1 MNKGLILLA
10 NGFEDTEAIT
20 TIDILRRAKLD
31 LDLVSVSNQLEILTQ
46 SKMYIKAEKLL
57 KDVNLN
63 DYDFLVIPGGGAVFN
78 VLSKLDVVNDVIK
91 EFDSKK
97 KLIASICAAP
107 SLLGHLGLFKDLEF
121 TCYPS
126 CEAGID
132 GVYTKTP
139 VEVHKN
145 YITAKS
151 MAYTVDFALEIV
163 AYLLGDKA
171 KQTVSNAIFAILLV
185 NCN

>member
-1 MNKGLILLA
+1 MVKGLILLA

-31 LDLVSVSNQLEILTQ
+31 LDLVSVHQQLEILTQ
-46 SKMYIKAEKLL
+46 SKMNIKAEKLL
-57 KDVNLN
+57 QDINLN

-78 VLSKLDVVNDVIK
+78 VLSKLEVVNEVIK
-91 EFDSKK
+91 EFDNKK

-107 SLLGHLGLFKDLEF
+107 SLLGKLGLFKNLEF

-126 CEAGID
+126 CEEGIE
-132 GVYTKTP
+132 GIYTTKG

-163 AYLLGDKA
+163 SYLLGEKA
-171 KQTVSNAIFAILLV
+171 KVAVSNAIYAK
-185 NCN
+185 

>member
-1 MNKGLILLA
+1 MAKGLILLA

-31 LDLVSVSNQLEILTQ
+31 LDLVSVSDNLEILTQ
-46 SKMYIKAEKLL
+46 SKMNIKAEKLL
-57 KDVNLN
+57 KDVVL
-63 DYDFLVIPGGGAVFN
+63 DQYDFLVIPGGGAVFN
-78 VLSKLDVVNDVIK
+78 VLSKMEIINKVIT
-91 EFDSKK
+91 EFNQKK

-107 SLLGHLGLFKDLEF
+107 SLLGKLGLFEDLKF

-126 CEAGID
+126 CEEGFSGI
-132 GVYTKTP
+132 YTKCG
-139 VEVHKN
+139 VEVTKN

-163 AYLLGDKA
+163 KYLLGEEI
-171 KQTVSNAIFAILLV
+171 KQSVSDAIYAV
-185 NCN
+185 SK

>member
-1 MNKGLILLA
+1 MVKGLILLA

-20 TIDILRRAKLD
+20 TIDILRRAKIE
-31 LDLVSVSNQLEILTQ
+31 LDLVSVNDSLEILTQ
-46 SKMYIKAEKLL
+46 SKMNIKAEKLL
-57 KDVNLN
+57 KDISLSS
-63 DYDFLVIPGGGAVFN
+63 YDFLVIPGGGAVFN
-78 VLSKLDVVNDVIK
+78 VLSKMEVINK
-91 EFDSKK
+91 VIEEFNQKN

-107 SLLGHLGLFKDLEF
+107 SLLGKMGLFKDLEY

-126 CEAGID
+126 CEEGID
-132 GVYTKTP
+132 GIYTKQG

-163 AYLLGDKA
+163 NYLLGAEVKE
-171 KQTVSNAIFAILLV
+171 KVSNAIFAR
-185 NCN
+185 